1 MATPEKV
8 TPERVKRLLS
18 SFLVPET
25 LDFEY
30 ERNPAT
36 PAKNE
41 CDKES
46 HNKSNGQQ
54 QTSTNKE
61 DASPAQKGPHPRSR
75 EAYFQRVHTFTTFNW
90 FAKPVDL
97 SPLVCARYGWQVI
110 ETDMLGCVGCKAKLS
125 GQLPKTRDQQIYPD
139 CCKKLKHGLTWS
151 HKKSCSWSSNPSPE
165 SFAVIPLYNIK
176 EIRQNFDTRLKILQA
191 CDSQLPVV
199 TNRSMVK
206 QGLDEEII
214 EDIVNYFLSDRDQP
228 VTENS
233 KAAFLLALCGWNLS
247 DKGSTTLECS
257 FCQRTI
263 GLWNYKSS
271 GGTQTTENE
280 QEQSGDGPVAK
291 KFKVTEKDNFDPI
304 AEHRYWCSWLVDLS
318 APRDVS
324 TPSKGSQGSQYSSP
338 VCSPSTPNSSSFNS
352 SFGEGSPGT
361 SQLDLTTR
369 PWFSMLKLVCPGK
382 VMDTE
387 PTMTDRFKQNS
398 PTAGLRQLRR
408 LMRGWSSAYIKS
420 PDKPS

>member
-1 MATPEKV
+1 MASPEKV

-18 SFLVPET
+18 SFLVPEST
-25 LDFEY
+25 DYSF
-30 ERNPAT
+30 ERNPET
-36 PAKNE
+36 QND
-41 CDKES
+41 CDKVS
-46 HNKSNGQQ
+46 DSRSNGQEQ
-54 QTSTNKE
+54 LLTKKD
-61 DASPAQKGPHPRSR
+61 DAGQKGPHPRSR
-75 EAYFQRVHTFTTFNW
+75 EAYFQRVNTFTTFNW

-110 ETDMLGCVGCKAKLS
+110 DSDMLGCVGCKAKLS
-125 GQLPKTRDQQIYPD
+125 GQLPKTRDQKLYPD

-176 EIRQNFDTRLKILQA
+176 EIKHNWST
-191 CDSQLPVV
+191 
-199 TNRSMVK
+199 MVK
-206 QGLDEEII
+206 GLEGDII
-214 EDIVNYFLSDRDQP
+214 EDIVQYFLHEHDQP
-228 VTENS
+228 ITENS
-233 KAAFLLALCGWNLS
+233 KAAFLLTLCGWNLS
-247 DKGSTTLECS
+247 DTSSSTLECK

-263 GLWNYKSS
+263 GLWNYKSCS
-271 GGTQTTENE
+271 GMQRSQNE
-280 QEQSGDGPVAK
+280 ESGDHHVAK
-291 KFKVTEKDNFDPI
+291 KFKVTEKNCFDPI

-318 APRDVS
+318 SPGGPP
-324 TPSKGSQGSQYSSP
+324 TPVKGSKGGQCTSP
-338 VCSPSTPNSSSFNS
+338 MSSPSTPRNSNLDS

-361 SQLDLTTR
+361 SQLDLTSR

-408 LMRGWSSAYIKS
+408 LMKGWSSAYIS
-420 PDKPS
+420 TPTKPT